1 MRVIDPVK
9 IAYKNLVANKFRSF
23 LTILG
28 IIIGVGSVILIM
40 AIGSSAQEL
49 ILDQVKGVGSNLVG
63 VLPGASD
70 EKGPPAQAMGIVITT
85 FTYDD
90 FLALME
96 KKNVP
101 QVESGVAYVQSTQTV
116 TYQNTDS
123 SYAILGVTHGLLD
136 VQDIELAEGRFFS
149 EEDDVSL
156 SRIIVLGSKVK
167 EEIFGSDDAINRK
180 VKIKK
185 ETFTVV
191 GVLKEKGGA
200 SFGGASPD
208 DSIFAPVKTVQ
219 KILLGINHLS
229 FARFKVAN
237 TDEIETTKEDIA
249 KTMREQHDIDDPK
262 DDDFSVRDT
271 ASALDILKNVT
282 DVLKYFLLT
291 VGSISLLVG
300 GVGIMNIMLISVNQ
314 RIREVGLRKAVGA
327 KNGTIMTQFLIESA
341 TITLVGGMIGIVGGI
356 VLAYLI
362 SAVVTNFFGYDWKF
376 IVSWQSVGVATAVSI
391 LIGVLFGIYPA
402 RKAARVSPMEAL
414 RYE

>member
-1 MRVIDPVK
+1 MRLTDPVK
-9 IAYKNLVANKFRSF
+9 IAYRNLVANKFRSF

-40 AIGSSAQEL
+40 AIGGSAQEL

-70 EKGPPAQAMGIVITT
+70 EEGPPAQAMGIIITT

-96 KKNVP
+96 RKNVP

-123 SYAILGVTHGLLD
+123 SVGIMGVTHGLLD

-149 EEDDVSL
+149 EEDDIGL
-156 SRIIVLGSKVK
+156 SRIAVIGSKVK
-167 EEIFGSDDAINRK
+167 EDIFGSEDAVNRK
-180 VKIKK
+180 IKIKK
-185 ETFTVV
+185 ETFIVV

-200 SFGGASPD
+200 GFGMDSSD
-208 DSIFAPVKTVQ
+208 DSIFIPLKTAQ
-219 KILLGINHLS
+219 KIILGINHIS
-229 FARFKVAN
+229 FARFKIENV
-237 TDEIETTKEDIA
+237 DEIDSAKEDIA
-249 KTMREQHDIDDPK
+249 RTMREEHDIDNSK

-271 ASALDILKNVT
+271 VSALDTLKNVT

-327 KNGTIMTQFLIESA
+327 KNLTILVQFLIESA
-341 TITLVGGMIGIVGGI
+341 TITLIGGMVGITGGI
-356 VLAYLI
+356 FLAYLI
-362 SAVVTNFFGYDWKF
+362 SAVVTNFFGYNWEF
-376 IVSWQSVGVATAVSI
+376 IVSGQSVIIATLVSI
-391 LIGVLFGIYPA
+391 FIGLVFGLYPA
-402 RKAARVSPMEAL
+402 RKASRISPMEAL